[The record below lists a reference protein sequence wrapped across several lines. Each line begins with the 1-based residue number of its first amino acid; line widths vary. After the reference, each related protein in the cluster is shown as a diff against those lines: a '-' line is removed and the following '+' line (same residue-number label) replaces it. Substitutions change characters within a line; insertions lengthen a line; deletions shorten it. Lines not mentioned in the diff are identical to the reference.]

1 MRTSL
6 LILLAAALTAA
17 ACAAASGS
25 KPPTPKPRLP
35 YDMAVRGSALYVA
48 DGLRHQILRYD
59 LTTRRGAVL
68 AGTGR
73 TGTSGDGGP
82 ARKARLTE
90 PTELVVDD
98 AGNLYVSD
106 VNQGRVRRIDRAG
119 IITTVARLP
128 AVAGLSVDPTGRYLA
143 MASIEGYV
151 YRMELPNGPLQRLA
165 GNGTQESTGNGGPA
179 IDAAVNGPHDVTY
192 DRDGNLL
199 ISGYGEVR
207 RIDAATGI
215 IDVGIART
223 GFKIVAVADGTF
235 YLMAGDPSGGTITH
249 VDAKGSVLETIGT
262 GRIASH
268 RRQTPLGRVAFLPSD
283 VEPVAG
289 AILISEA
296 RPSPSIRRLR
306 NGGSTLTTLIP

>member
-6 LILLAAALTAA
+6 LILLAAAFTAA

-25 KPPTPKPRLP
+25 KPQAPKPRLP

-59 LTTRRGAVL
+59 LKTGRGAVL

-98 AGNLYVSD
+98 AGNLYFSD
-106 VNQGRVRRIDRAG
+106 VNQGRVRRVDRAG
-119 IITTVARLP
+119 TITTVARLP
-128 AVAGLSVDPTGRYLA
+128 AVAGLSIDPTGRYLA

-151 YRMELPNGPLQRLA
+151 YRKELPTGPLERLA
-165 GNGTQESTGNGGPA
+165 GNGTAETTGDGGPA
-179 IDAAVNGPHDVTY
+179 VDAGLNGPHDVSY
-192 DRDGNLL
+192 DAQGNLL
-199 ISGYGEVR
+199 IGGSGNVR
-207 RIDAATGI
+207 RIDAATGT
-215 IDVGIART
+215 IDVAFARNA
-223 GFKIVAVADGTF
+223 FKIVSASDGTF
-235 YLMAGDPSGGTITH
+235 YFLSGDVNGGTITH
-249 VDAKGSVLETIGT
+249 IDAQGRVLQSIGN
-262 GRIASH
+262 GRMAHHS
-268 RRQTPLGRVAFLPSD
+268 RRTPLGRVSFNPSD